1 MNDLPRHTLARVIAK
16 HGRGICDAP
25 KRVEALLRDLCG
37 AYRREINIIMGA
49 LEERV
54 AADLIAASNTAGPR
68 AALLARLAA
77 RLRDNL
83 AYTPEAARWAVET
96 WAFALGILSEAEFQ
110 ERARAET
117 ATDTPQARR
126 SAAPP
131 TLREAKPSAAN
142 RPSVAPQAPQPQRAT
157 PFSPPPPSPTTPS
170 KTTTAPPPVVQRPT
184 PPPPRRMPAPPPQV
198 AVPALTPTP
207 RQRAAPALPTTIPAR
222 RRGLTLR
229 GCFIFVVLVIVLII
243 AAIFVVP
250 AVIMLLQEEQARPSI
265 NDPRIR

>member
-16 HGRGICDAP
+16 HGRGICDTP

-54 AADLIAASNTAGPR
+54 AADLIAASAAAVPR

-131 TLREAKPSAAN
+131 TLREPKPSAAN
-142 RPSVAPQAPQPQRAT
+142 KPGVTPQAPQPQRAT
-157 PFSPPPPSPTTPS
+157 PFSSPPPLPAPPP
-170 KTTTAPPPVVQRPT
+170 KTTTAPPPIVQRPT
-184 PPPPRRMPAPPPQV
+184 APPRRTQALPPKVAAPAPPPQHKV
-198 AVPALTPTP
+198 SPVLPSTP
-207 RQRAAPALPTTIPAR
+207 PTR
-222 RRGLTLR
+222 RRGLSWR
-229 GCFIFVVLVIVLII
+229 GCFITVAVVIILII
-243 AAIFVVP
+243 AAIFAVP

-265 NDPRIR
+265 NEPRIN